1 MGSGGLNLLVNNAG
15 ILFKEGMLDCSAE
28 DMQKS
33 FDTNVMGPMN
43 IMKVSKRH
51 TLRTWTRAQDMTKV
65 KLS

>member
-15 ILFKEGMLDCSAE
+15 ILFKEGMLECKAE

-43 IMKVSKRH
+43 IMKVSK
-51 TLRTWTRAQDMTKV
+51 
-65 KLS
+65 